1 MGTFFKII
9 KINILSLLALPLLLV
24 ATVSKLIAKALEKLA
39 VSLGMIFLAVIV
51 VMGFEF
57 FKHPTEGIK
66 AVLYMVGFFV
76 TCFIIIAGIVL
87 ICKLAM
93 ATIRLIWSYVIR
105 FFDRIYDGTYGA
117 FLQLFECCK
126 EDYASFVTDDNKA
139 LYGFLCFAFTI
150 LRFIDKLI
158 VLIISFA
165 LPASVVCSILLV
177 GGTLLWANR
186 TVQKTFGIGLFTFIG
201 KFDTFSMIYGIVL
214 YVAAMSMIIVVL
226 LSLGVEWFEWAQE
239 LRKAS
244 RGIASE
250 DEEDE
255 VEDSYTRDG
264 RLGKWSRN
272 GRDDRSID
280 EYHAAKKRIAFF
292 ENDEEEDEEIDE
304 HDEFDDDE
312 NYEEEGSEEYVDWD
326 SDDAEE
332 GEYEDSGNPVSV
344 FFAGCD
350 TPDKLEKRY
359 KALCKSYHPDTGCGD
374 TETFTRMQKEYNERK
389 KELSLF

>member
-93 ATIRLIWSYVIR
+93 ATIQLVWSYVIR

-250 DEEDE
+250 DEE
-255 VEDSYTRDG
+255 
-264 RLGKWSRN
+264 
-272 GRDDRSID
+272 ID
-280 EYHAAKKRIAFF
+280 EP
-292 ENDEEEDEEIDE
+292 
-304 HDEFDDDE
+304 DEFDDDE
-312 NYEEEGSEEYVDWD
+312 NYEEEDSQEYIDWN
-326 SDDAEE
+326 SDDEEE
-332 GEYEDSGNPVSV
+332 GEYEDSVNPGSV